1 MNKLL
6 KYSKH
11 IIFAIICLVLG
22 YILYRNNVVE
32 GQRGGAVGTAGLPS
46 VSLIGGG
53 STLPLLS
60 LSLLESTR

>member
-32 GQRGGAVGTAGLPS
+32 GQRSDGAVGTAEQSS
-46 VSLIGGG
+46 VPLIRGG
-53 STLPLLS
+53 STSPSLALLQ
-60 LSLLESTR
+60 LNR